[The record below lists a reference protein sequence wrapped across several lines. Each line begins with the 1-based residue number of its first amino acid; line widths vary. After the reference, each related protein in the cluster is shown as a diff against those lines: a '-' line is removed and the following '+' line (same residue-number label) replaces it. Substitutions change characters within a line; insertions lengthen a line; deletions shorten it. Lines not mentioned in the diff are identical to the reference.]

1 MLYKSG
7 VFWNGAIHWINCHDT
22 SLYFNVDE
30 EQRGEMPIPS
40 TAVPTAVPDDCKFGK
55 RFRWFVKYSV
65 DLDAITVSFLEMISG
80 ILSPAHQDYYRFS
93 VL

>member
-1 MLYKSG
+1 MHLVEIYSPCVTK
-7 VFWNGAIHWINCHDT
+7 
-22 SLYFNVDE
+22 FNVY
-30 EQRGEMPIPS
+30 EMER
-40 TAVPTAVPDDCKFGK
+40 DYC
-55 RFRWFVKYSV
+55 RWFVKYSV